1 MKTEKENLRIVAFAL
16 AMSVLVAC
24 TGSETGTP
32 REASGTAP
40 KGAQSENLVPP
51 SPSRP
56 IGRSERVHLEII
68 ESCKTSSDFAE
79 CYCKK
84 RNITSGSLRF
94 VYNGKSVVCVG
105 GVR

>member
-1 MKTEKENLRIVAFAL
+1 MKTENLRIVAFAL
-16 AMSVLVAC
+16 ALAVLVAC
-24 TGSETGTP
+24 TGSETP
-32 REASGTAP
+32 REASVTGR
-40 KGAQSENLVPP
+40 KEAQGESVVPP
-51 SPSRP
+51 SPPRP
-56 IGRSERVHLEII
+56 IGRSEKIHLEII

-105 GVR
+105 GMR

>member
-40 KGAQSENLVPP
+40 KGAQSENVVPQP
-51 SPSRP
+51 VTNGISGIFKRA
-56 IGRSERVHLEII
+56 R
-68 ESCKTSSDFAE
+68 AE
-79 CYCKK
+79 C
-84 RNITSGSLRF
+84 SGKPDSVSCLCSAVGRPVRGTFPNGQKF
-94 VYNGKSVVCVG
+94 VCP
-105 GVR
+105 